1 MEWLVT
7 FKKHVAADDIHR
19 VLAGSGAEAEDAPP
33 IPLGDDEQVVSAR
46 GPADLPRRLEA
57 DARVVSVHPNSEMTL
72 Y

>member
-1 MEWLVT
+1 MDWLVT
-7 FKKHVAADDIHR
+7 FRKHVAKDDIQR
-19 VLAGSGAEAEDAPP
+19 VLAGYGAEAEDAPP

-57 DARVVSVHPNSEMTL
+57 DERVVSVHPNSGLTL